1 MKKLTG
7 IALAIALVLLT
18 GVGARQG
25 LVLDAQASNGKA
37 EQAEDGHAHEDEDG
51 HEEPKDSHDDEHGHG
66 KSKDGHDDENSHEK
80 SEGDHDDEDG
90 HGGADDSHGEETH
103 AEGEIELSEEQIR
116 AAGIQLS
123 KAGAAEIGSPVSLPG
138 ELRFDED
145 RTAHVVPRV
154 AGVVES
160 VSVNLGDQV
169 KKGQVLAVISSQ
181 QLSEQRSELAS
192 AEQRLRLAR
201 TLYERERTLW
211 QERISAEQDYLQ
223 AQQSLREAEITLR
236 NAQQKTRAL
245 GGGSDASVDSRYEL
259 RAPFDAV
266 VVEKH
271 IVLGERVDETS
282 TVFMLT
288 DLSRVWATF
297 SVPARELMRVTV
309 GREVEVVA
317 SELGV
322 RTMGKVAHVG
332 SLLGEQTRAAT
343 ARVTLANP
351 DGAWRPGLFVTVVV
365 TTDGRSAPVTV
376 PVEAVQ
382 TVENAPTV
390 FVRTSDGFK
399 ALPVSLGERD
409 GNRVEI
415 RDGLQAGQE
424 IATAGSFILKSE
436 LGKGSAEH
444 AH

>member
-1 MKKLTG
+1 MKKQTG
-7 IALAIALVLLT
+7 IALALALVLLT
-18 GVGARQG
+18 GIGVRQG
-25 LVLDAQASNGKA
+25 FVLDAQASNSKA
-37 EQAEDGHAHEDEDG
+37 EHAEDSHAHEDGEN
-51 HEEPKDSHDDEHGHG
+51 
-66 KSKDGHDDENSHEK
+66 GHDE
-80 SEGDHDDEDG
+80 SEDDHDDEEG
-90 HGGADDSHGEETH
+90 HGGAEGHDDGDHGDENGHGGAADEHGNETH

-123 KAGAAEIGSPVSLPG
+123 KSGPAEIGSSVSLPG

-169 KKGQVLAVISSQ
+169 KKGQLLAVIASQ
-181 QLSEQRSELAS
+181 QLSEQRSELAA

-201 TLYERERTLW
+201 ILFERERTLW
-211 QERISAEQDYLQ
+211 HERISAEQDYLQ
-223 AQQSLREAEITLR
+223 AQQSLREAEIALR
-236 NAQQKTRAL
+236 NAQEKTRAL
-245 GGGSDASVDSRYEL
+245 GGGSDAGVGNRYEL

-271 IVLGERVDETS
+271 IVLGERIDETT
-282 TVFMLT
+282 TVFILT

-317 SELGV
+317 DELGV

-351 DGAWRPGLFVTVVV
+351 DGAWRPGLFVSVRVSA
-365 TTDGRSAPVTV
+365 DGRSAPVTV

-390 FVRTSDGFK
+390 FVRTPHGFQ
-399 ALPVSLGERD
+399 AHPVSLGARD
-409 GNRVEI
+409 ENRVEI
-415 RDGLQAGQE
+415 RDGLKAGQQ

-444 AH
+444 VH

>member
-1 MKKLTG
+1 MKKQTG
-7 IALAIALVLLT
+7 IATAVALILLT
-18 GVGARQG
+18 GVGVRQG
-25 LVLDAQASNGKA
+25 FVVDAQASTNKA
-37 EQAEDGHAHEDEDG
+37 AHAENSHAHEDEEHSREESESGHDSEDGHSTEGDG
-51 HEEPKDSHDDEHGHG
+51 HEHHDGDGDDNDHSDEEGEHA
-66 KSKDGHDDENSHEK
+66 DEAH
-80 SEGDHDDEDG
+80 
-90 HGGADDSHGEETH
+90 T
-103 AEGEIELSEEQIR
+103 EGEIELSEEQIR
-116 AAGIQLS
+116 AAGIQFS
-123 KAGAAEIGSPVSLPG
+123 EAGPAEIGSSVSLPG

-169 KKGQVLAVISSQ
+169 KKGQLLAVISSQ
-181 QLSEQRSELAS
+181 QLSEQRSELA
-192 AEQRLRLAR
+192 ATEQRLRLAR
-201 TLYERERTLW
+201 IVFERERILW
-211 QERISAEQDYLQ
+211 QERISAEQEYLQ
-223 AQQSLREAEITLR
+223 AQQSLREAEIALR
-236 NAQQKTRAL
+236 NAQEKTQAL
-245 GGGSDASVDSRYEL
+245 GGGSDAAAGNRYEL

-271 IVLGERVDETS
+271 IVLGERVDETTS
-282 TVFMLT
+282 VFTLT
-288 DLSRVWATF
+288 DLSQVWATF

-317 SELGV
+317 GELGV

-351 DGAWRPGLFVTVVV
+351 DGAWRPGLFVTVRVSA
-365 TTDGRSAPVTV
+365 DGRSAPVTV

-382 TVENAPTV
+382 TVENTPTV
-390 FVRTSDGFK
+390 FVRTPDGFQ
-399 ALPVSLGERD
+399 AQPVSLGARNE
-409 GNRVEI
+409 NRVEI

-424 IATAGSFILKSE
+424 IATTGSFILKSE

-444 AH
+444 VH

>member
-1 MKKLTG
+1 MKKQTG
-7 IALAIALVLLT
+7 IATAVALILLT
-18 GVGARQG
+18 GVGVRQG
-25 LVLDAQASNGKA
+25 FVVDAQASTNKA
-37 EQAEDGHAHEDEDG
+37 AHAENSHAHEDEEHSREESESGHDSEDGHSTEGDG
-51 HEEPKDSHDDEHGHG
+51 HEHHDGDGDGDGDDNDHSDEEGEHA
-66 KSKDGHDDENSHEK
+66 DEAH
-80 SEGDHDDEDG
+80 
-90 HGGADDSHGEETH
+90 T
-103 AEGEIELSEEQIR
+103 EGEIELSEEQIR
-116 AAGIQLS
+116 AAGIQFS
-123 KAGAAEIGSPVSLPG
+123 EAGPAEIGSSVSLPG

-169 KKGQVLAVISSQ
+169 KKGQLLAVISSQ
-181 QLSEQRSELAS
+181 QLSEQRSELA
-192 AEQRLRLAR
+192 ATEQRLHLAR
-201 TLYERERTLW
+201 IVFERERILW
-211 QERISAEQDYLQ
+211 QERISAEQEYLQ
-223 AQQSLREAEITLR
+223 AQQSLREAEIALR
-236 NAQQKTRAL
+236 NAQEKTQAL
-245 GGGSDASVDSRYEL
+245 GGGSDAAAGNRYEL

-271 IVLGERVDETS
+271 IVLGERVDETTS
-282 TVFMLT
+282 VFTLT
-288 DLSRVWATF
+288 DLSQVWATF

-317 SELGV
+317 GELGV

-351 DGAWRPGLFVTVVV
+351 DGAWRPGLFVTVRVSA
-365 TTDGRSAPVTV
+365 DGRSAPVTV

-382 TVENAPTV
+382 TVENTPTV
-390 FVRTSDGFK
+390 FVRTPDGFQ
-399 ALPVSLGERD
+399 AQPVSLGARNE
-409 GNRVEI
+409 NRVEI

-424 IATAGSFILKSE
+424 IATTGSFILKSE

-444 AH
+444 VH

>member
-1 MKKLTG
+1 MTETPPLRIGGGGACMKKQTG
-7 IALAIALVLLT
+7 IALAVTLVLLT
-18 GVGARQG
+18 GIGVRQG
-25 LVLDAQASNGKA
+25 FVLDAQASDNKA
-37 EQAEDGHAHEDEDG
+37 EHAEDGHAHEDGESG
-51 HEEPKDSHDDEHGHG
+51 QE
-66 KSKDGHDDENSHEK
+66 KSKD
-80 SEGDHDDEDG
+80 DHGDEDG
-90 HGGADDSHGEETH
+90 HGAEGDDHGHGDESGHGGEEDEHGNEEH

-123 KAGAAEIGSPVSLPG
+123 KAGPAEIGSSVSLP
-138 ELRFDED
+138 
-145 RTAHVVPRV
+145 AHVVPRV

-169 KKGQVLAVISSQ
+169 KKGQLLAVIASQ
-181 QLSEQRSELAS
+181 QLSEQRSELAA

-201 TLYERERTLW
+201 ILFERERTLW

-223 AQQSLREAEITLR
+223 AQQSLRVAEIDLR
-236 NAQQKTRAL
+236 NAQEKTRAL
-245 GGGSDASVDSRYEL
+245 GGGSDSGVGNRYEL

-271 IVLGERVDETS
+271 IVLGERADETTS
-282 TVFMLT
+282 VFTLT

-297 SVPARELMRVTV
+297 SVPARDLMRVTV

-317 SELGV
+317 GELGV

-351 DGAWRPGLFVTVVV
+351 DGAWRPGLFVTVRVSA
-365 TTDGRSAPVTV
+365 DGRSVPVTV

-390 FVRTSDGFK
+390 FVRTPHGFQ
-399 ALPVSLGERD
+399 AHPVSLGQRD
-409 GNRVEI
+409 ENRVEI
-415 RDGLQAGQE
+415 RDGLQAGQQ

-444 AH
+444 VH